1 MNSIRENKMVYA
13 VAGAGVG
20 TLAGAKLGEK
30 AAKSFIQNN
39 LVTADEYV
47 RTRIID
53 NMDAVHTL
61 KQSKWAKAFQ
71 KIAEKASADYTSVTN
86 RFTKNTKA
94 GAALIGA
101 LALAGVGI
109 AIASKNAKKSAKN

>member
-13 VAGAGVG
+13 TAGAGIG
-20 TLAGAKLGEK
+20 ALAGAKYGEK
-30 AAKSFIQNN
+30 AAKTFIKTN

-47 RTRIID
+47 RTRIMD

-61 KQSKWAKAFQ
+61 KQSKWAEAFQ
-71 KIAEKASADYTSVTN
+71 KIAEKASEDYTSVTN
-86 RFTKNTKA
+86 RLTKNTKA

-101 LALAGVGI
+101 LTLAGVGI